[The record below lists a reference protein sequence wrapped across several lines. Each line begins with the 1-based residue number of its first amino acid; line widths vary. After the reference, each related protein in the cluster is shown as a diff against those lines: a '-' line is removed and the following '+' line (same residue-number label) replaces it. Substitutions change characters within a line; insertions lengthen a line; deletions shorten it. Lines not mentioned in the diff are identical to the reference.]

1 MPQSTTMPT
10 DPYKTLGVDR
20 KASHEE
26 ISKAYRELA
35 RKYHPDLNPDNEQ
48 AKKKFQ
54 EVQSAFD
61 VLGDEK
67 KRKMYDRYGA
77 GFESM
82 GGGGAGP
89 RPQGWPGGG
98 AGGNV
103 EFDLNDLFGA
113 GGAASGVG
121 GGGFADLFK
130 HFGGGRAG
138 TQAPPREQQRGA
150 DLEYELTVPFN
161 TAVKGGE
168 ASVSLR
174 RGSGKNET
182 ISVKIPAG
190 IDDGKKIRL
199 KGQGEESHYGG
210 PPGDIL
216 ITVRVAGH
224 PCFARDG
231 KRLDVVVPITLAE
244 AIEGA
249 KIDVPT
255 PHGTVA
261 VTIPPGTS
269 SGKKLR
275 LRGQGVKPA
284 SGDPGDLYAEVQ
296 IVLPDNLTDE
306 QKSELVSLA
315 KHDTRNPRS
324 DLRW

>member
-1 MPQSTTMPT
+1 MAT
-10 DPYKTLGVDR
+10 DPYQTLGVDR
-20 KASHEE
+20 TASKEE

-35 RKYHPDLNPDNEQ
+35 RKYHPDLNPDDES

-54 EVQSAFD
+54 EVQSAFE

-89 RPQGWPGGG
+89 RPQGWPGAG
-98 AGGNV
+98 AGNV
-103 EFDLNDLFGA
+103 EFDLNDLFG
-113 GGAASGVG
+113 GGAAGAPG
-121 GGGFADLFK
+121 GAGGFADLFK
-130 HFGGGRAG
+130 HFSRGGG
-138 TQAPPREQQRGA
+138 TQAPPRGQARRGA
-150 DLEYELTVPFN
+150 DLEYELTVPFA

-199 KGQGEESHYGG
+199 RGQGEESHLGG
-210 PPGDIL
+210 PAGDIL
-216 ITVRVAGH
+216 IIVRVAPH
-224 PCFARDG
+224 PNFTRTG
-231 KRLDVVVPITLAE
+231 KRLDVTVPVTLAE
-244 AIEGA
+244 ALEGA
-249 KIDVPT
+249 KIEVPT
-255 PHGTVA
+255 PHGTIT
-261 VTIPPGTS
+261 VTIPPNTS

-284 SGDPGDLYAEVQ
+284 SGEPGDLYAEVQ
-296 IVLPDNLTDE
+296 IVLPENLTD
-306 QKSELVSLA
+306 QQRAELLELA
-315 KHDTRNPRS
+315 KTDTRNPRGQ
-324 DLRW
+324 LRW

>member
-1 MPQSTTMPT
+1 MAS
-10 DPYKTLGVDR
+10 DPYQTLGVDR
-20 KASHEE
+20 KATQEE
-26 ISKAYRELA
+26 ISKAYRALA
-35 RKYHPDLNPDNEQ
+35 RKYHPDLNPDDEA

-67 KRKMYDRYGA
+67 KRQMYDRYGA
-77 GFESM
+77 GFEQM
-82 GGGGAGP
+82 GEGGP
-89 RPQGWPGGG
+89 RPRGWPGGG
-98 AGGNV
+98 AAGGPNV

-113 GGAASGVG
+113 GGAAGAG

-130 HFGGGRAG
+130 HFGRGGTG
-138 TQAPPREQQRGA
+138 APPRSQVARGA

-174 RGSGKNET
+174 RGSGKQET

-190 IDDGKKIRL
+190 IEDGKKIRL
-199 KGQGEESHYGG
+199 RGQGEESPMGG
-210 PPGDIL
+210 PAGDIL
-216 ITVRVAGH
+216 IKVRVAPH
-224 PCFARDG
+224 PHFTRSG
-231 KRLDVVVPITLAE
+231 KRLDVVLPITLAE
-244 AIEGA
+244 AVEGA
-249 KIDVPT
+249 KIDVPS
-255 PHGTVA
+255 PHGVVA
-261 VTIPPGTS
+261 VSVPPGTS

-284 SGDPGDLYAEVQ
+284 SGEPGDLYAEIQ
-296 IVLPDNLTDE
+296 IVLPPDLSDE
-306 QKSELVSLA
+306 QKAQLLEVA
-315 KHDTRNPRS
+315 RTDTRNPRA